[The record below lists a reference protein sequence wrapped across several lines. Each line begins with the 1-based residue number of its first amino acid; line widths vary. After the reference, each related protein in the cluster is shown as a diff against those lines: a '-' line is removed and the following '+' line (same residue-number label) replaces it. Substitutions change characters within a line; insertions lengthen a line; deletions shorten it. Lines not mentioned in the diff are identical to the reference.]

1 MKKLCGLAV
10 VMVASVGTAA
20 WAAPPDSPL
29 RPATKP
35 SSVTAAAEA
44 LTRGEALEA
53 LTRADE
59 ALRADPKNA
68 WAHYNRAAA
77 LAGLN
82 RIDEAVAAYDAAAG
96 KFAASDRR
104 GKSLAL
110 WGKAHVL
117 YRTGRC
123 EQASQAFAEY
133 TKIVGS
139 SDPQATDLAAHRAST
154 CHPAGEAVAAST
166 PVTTTAAASTE
177 KGEAREAAKPEIAA
191 PKVEESKS
199 AMPSLAK
206 PEGPGKTVLPATAK
220 P

>member
-1 MKKLCGLAV
+1 MKKLSVVV
-10 VMVASVGTAA
+10 VMAASMSAA
-20 WAAPPDSPL
+20 AYAAPPQ
-29 RPATKP
+29 TGVKP
-35 SSVTAAAEA
+35 VARASSLTASGEA
-44 LTRGEALEA
+44 LSKGDTLEA

-82 RIDEAVAAYDAAAG
+82 RIDEAVAAYDQAAG
-96 KFAASDRR
+96 AFAASDKR

-117 YRTGRC
+117 YRTGKC
-123 EQASQAFAEY
+123 AQASEAFTEY
-133 TKIVGS
+133 TKFVGS
-139 SDPQATDLAAHRAST
+139 SDPQATELASHRATT
-154 CHPAGEAVAAST
+154 CHQAGPEVAAPATTPAQSDGEATAVASK
-166 PVTTTAAASTE
+166 P
-177 KGEAREAAKPEIAA
+177 GLEA
-191 PKVEESKS
+191 KS

-206 PEGPGKTVLPATAK
+206 PEGEGKILPPAAK